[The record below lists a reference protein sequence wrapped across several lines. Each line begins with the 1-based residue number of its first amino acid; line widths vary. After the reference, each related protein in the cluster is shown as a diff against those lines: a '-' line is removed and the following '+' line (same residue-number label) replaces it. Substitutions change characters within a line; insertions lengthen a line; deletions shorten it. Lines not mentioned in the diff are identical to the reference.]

1 MRYLLDTNAVISIL
15 NRAEGK
21 TFAAALKHRSEDVA
35 TSSIVMHELF
45 FGAYKSARQARNLS
59 VVEALQLTVLD
70 FDGEDAREAGKV
82 RAHLAQRG
90 RPIGPYD
97 VLIAGQA
104 LRHRLVLVTANVR
117 EFSRV
122 PGLACEDWSR

>member
-1 MRYLLDTNAVISIL
+1 MRYLLDTNAVIALL
-15 NRAEGK
+15 NQAPGK
-21 TFAAALKHRSEDVA
+21 VLTTALKHRSEAVG
-35 TSSIVMHELF
+35 TSSIVMYELF
-45 FGAYKSARQARNLS
+45 FGAYKSERQARNLS
-59 VVEALQLTVLD
+59 VVEALQLTFLD
-70 FDGEDAREAGKV
+70 FDGEDAREAGKI
-82 RAHLAQRG
+82 RAHLTQRG

-104 LRHRLVLVTANVR
+104 LRRNMVLITANTR